1 MVLTPFS
8 ALIENRSHRG
18 DTVFFELTEDWLQ
31 GRTAFGGVSA
41 ALAVQAMRD
50 VAGAE
55 RPLRGLQT
63 SFVGPVPAGP
73 LRVDVRVVREG
84 KAMRQVEA
92 ALKVGEDTA
101 CLLVG
106 SFGLARQST
115 IGTFAPPQPAAPAP
129 EALRAMPY
137 VEGVSPAFTQHVEFR
152 WAAGDAPFAGGSAR
166 DMKVHLRLR
175 DETIDHELLCV
186 LLGDAAPPVA
196 FGHFDRPTM
205 GSSVTW
211 ALELLHCASAP
222 SPDAWWRHDT
232 GMVAFSA
239 GYSHERA
246 ELWTPQGELAAFGY
260 QIVAVF
266 G

>member
-1 MVLTPFS
+1 MLLTPFS
-8 ALIENRSHRG
+8 ALLESRRHIGN
-18 DTVFFELTEDWLQ
+18 TVFYDLPEDWLQ

-50 VAGAE
+50 VAGAD

-63 SFVGPVPAGP
+63 SFIGPVPAGT
-73 LRVDVRVVREG
+73 LRVEVRVVREG
-84 KAMRQVEA
+84 RAMRQVEA

-101 CLLVG
+101 CLLLG
-106 SFGLARQST
+106 SFGLARDSVIPAFT
-115 IGTFAPPQPAAPAP
+115 PAQPAALAVDAAR
-129 EALRAMPY
+129 ALPY
-137 VEGVSPAFTQHVEFR
+137 VAGVSPAFTQHVEFR
-152 WAAGDAPFAGGSAR
+152 WAAGDPPFSGGTAR
-166 DMKVHLRLR
+166 DMRVHMRLR
-175 DETIDHELLCV
+175 DEAIDHELLCV

-211 ALELLHCASAP
+211 ALELLPCSPAP

-232 GMVAFSA
+232 EMHAFSA

-246 ELWTPQGELAAFGY
+246 ALWTPQGELAAVGY